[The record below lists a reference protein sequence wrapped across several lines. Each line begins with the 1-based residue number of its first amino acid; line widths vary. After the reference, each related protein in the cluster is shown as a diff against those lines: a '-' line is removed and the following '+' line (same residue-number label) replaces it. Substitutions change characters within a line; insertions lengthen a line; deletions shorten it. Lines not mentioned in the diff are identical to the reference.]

1 MAGRTPIPTESP
13 KKRIKDFSEVVSGYD
28 LQRAIAEASRCLYC
42 HDAPCQKGCPAGID
56 IAEFI
61 DRVKTGDM
69 WGAIEVIRDENVL
82 PGICGRVCP
91 VEELCEKNCCSEK
104 LNEPIAIGALQR
116 FAADYEKGKEIKPKR
131 LEPTGKKVAIIGSGP
146 ASLAAASELLK
157 MGYKVTVFESR
168 ALPGGL
174 LSYGISPYKL
184 PKDVADWEI
193 EYIKNMGTEIVANR
207 PIRRIGELFEQ
218 GFNAVFIGVGT
229 TKSVTLN
236 IPGENLK
243 GVHLGLEFVESIIT
257 AIAGGAELP
266 SLSGK
271 RVAVIGGGDV
281 AIVAARCSL
290 RLGAEKAFIVYRR
303 SFEEMPAHVPEIEA
317 AMEENIEFLILATPT
332 KIIGR
337 ERVEGLECVKM
348 KLGPPDESGRRR
360 PVPIPGSEFKLDVDV
375 VIEAIGQKV
384 DEEFIRENSDVK
396 ISKGSIIIDKE
407 TGMTSKSG
415 IFAGG
420 DAIGGGTVVQ
430 AIAEGKVAARGIDEY
445 LKRGSK

>member
-1 MAGRTPIPTESP
+1 MAGRVPIPTEPP
-13 KKRIKDFSEVVSGYD
+13 KERIRNFSEVVSGYD

-42 HDAPCQKGCPAGID
+42 YDAPCQKGCPAGID

-61 DRVKTGDM
+61 DRIKTGDM
-69 WGAIEVIRDENVL
+69 RGAIEVIRDENIL
-82 PGICGRVCP
+82 PGTCGRVCP

-116 FAADYEKGKEIKPKR
+116 FAADYEKGKGIKPKR
-131 LEPTGKKVAIIGSGP
+131 LEPTRKKVAVIGSGP

-168 ALPGGL
+168 TLSGGL

-193 EYIKNMGTEIVANR
+193 GYIKNMGTEIVTNR
-207 PIRRIGELFEQ
+207 PIKRIGELFEK
-218 GFNAVFIGVGT
+218 GFSAVFIGVGT
-229 TKSVTLN
+229 TKSITLN
-236 IPGENLK
+236 IPGEDLK
-243 GVHLGLEFVESIIT
+243 GVHLGLEFLESIIT
-257 AIAGGAELP
+257 AIAEEAELP

-290 RLGAEKAFIVYRR
+290 RLGAEKALIVYRR

-317 AMEENIEFLILATPT
+317 AREEGVEFLILATLT

-337 ERVEGLECVKM
+337 EHVEGLECVRM
-348 KLGPPDESGRRR
+348 KLGPPDESGRRK
-360 PVPIPGSEFKLDVDV
+360 PIPIPGSEFRLDVDV

-384 DEEFIRENSDVK
+384 DEEFIRENPDVK
-396 ISKGSIIIDKE
+396 ISKGSIIVDKE

-415 IFAGG
+415 VFAGG
-420 DAIGGGTVVQ
+420 DVVMGRTVVQ